1 MIIDAYTHCGV
12 EKFQPLPDVQ
22 AMMRDV
28 GISRAVL
35 AQHLGQF
42 DNSYIESCVLSSPE
56 TLAGVAMID
65 AAGSNARSALDK
77 VLESGAFRGLRIT
90 AEMLVSAPAIASA
103 ALEQGLHLVLYC
115 PDGTEVIAAALGDL
129 AAGPGRIIVTH
140 LGSPQVAGDVMTRGA
155 EVLALASDPRVLV
168 TLSGAG
174 MACFSPHAPL
184 HPLVRSVVSEFGAD
198 RVLWASNFPVTGDA
212 VAVAADLRLLQDNV
226 WGLDPSA
233 IEEIQGNVANR
244 IWFAGSREG
253 VG

>member
-103 ALEQGLHLVLYC
+103 ALEQGLH
-115 PDGTEVIAAALGDL
+115 
-129 AAGPGRIIVTH
+129 RI
-140 LGSPQVAGDVMTRGA
+140 R
-155 EVLALASDPRVLV
+155 
-168 TLSGAG
+168 
-174 MACFSPHAPL
+174 
-184 HPLVRSVVSEFGAD
+184 
-198 RVLWASNFPVTGDA
+198 
-212 VAVAADLRLLQDNV
+212 
-226 WGLDPSA
+226 
-233 IEEIQGNVANR
+233 
-244 IWFAGSREG
+244 
-253 VG
+253 